1 MIFALVIDNGNRK
14 TFEMFCTV
22 RRVRPE
28 IQGCVSQ
35 RAVGAVLPSLEAWIE
50 KADFV
55 TYRFTHILIEHGCFG
70 KYLNKT

>member
-1 MIFALVIDNGNRK
+1 MFVLIVCSVERYIGN
-14 TFEMFCTV
+14 
-22 RRVRPE
+22 
-28 IQGCVSQ
+28 QGCASQ